1 MLLGFSAIKVIPINE
16 LEFTHVFSVKNIH
29 FYIFCLQIVSESAT
43 WVFSC
48 KLNMLAMRRD
58 Q

>member
-1 MLLGFSAIKVIPINE
+1 MLLGFSAIKVIPVSSK
-16 LEFTHVFSVKNIH
+16 FTHFFFCSNMH
-29 FYIFCLQIVSESAT
+29 LYIFCLQIVSESAT

-48 KLNMLAMRRD
+48 KTNMLAMRGD